1 MTAMIETP
9 ITRLLDAAGV
19 PYRRLEHS
27 EPVYTIETA
36 AAQRGVVRSEMVKSI
51 LLREAGG
58 ARRAVMACVLGDD
71 RLDPKAVRD
80 YLDAVD
86 AGWRRLTFAS
96 DEEIRRMTP
105 GERGAVAPLGLAPE
119 IPVVFDQAIA
129 ACVNVNISSGDP
141 WLGLEL
147 AAQDLIRLAGAQTAA
162 IAHHG
167 DELS

>member
-1 MTAMIETP
+1 MIETA

-58 ARRAVMACVLGDD
+58 QRRYAMACVLGDD
-71 RLDPKAVRD
+71 RLDPKAVREH
-80 YLDAVD
+80 LQAVD
-86 AGWRRLTFAS
+86 GDWRRLTFAS

-105 GERGAVAPLGLAPE
+105 GERGAVAPLGLAAE
-119 IPVVFDQAIA
+119 IPVVFDQAIV